1 MSDAL
6 RATVSLC
13 AVLIAAASG
22 RPVQAAQECRYSA
35 EHGAPGRV
43 QTLTRTLSVGEIHRQ
58 PLPALARLTNHG
70 PHDIRLTFDG
80 AAPRQ
85 LSRGAQEPAQGR
97 LRDGVVLSSVEC
109 LPARSAGIAPGAQA
123 GTLARHGRF
132 AEHAR

>member
-1 MSDAL
+1 MTASL
-6 RATVSLC
+6 GATASLC
-13 AVLIAAASG
+13 VVLLGSALGAH
-22 RPVQAAQECRYSA
+22 VQAAQECRYSA
-35 EHGAPGRV
+35 EHGAPGRT

-85 LSRGAQEPAQGR
+85 LSRDAREPAQGR
-97 LRDGVVLSSVEC
+97 FRDGVALSSVEC
-109 LPARSAGIAPGAQA
+109 LPGRSAGPAAGAEG